1 MWGVCNV
8 DLYSEDDRE
17 IKVMEP
23 VRVLNL
29 FTIMNRGGAETMVM
43 NYYRKINREKV
54 QFDFLVHRE
63 EEGAYEQ
70 EIKELGGRIYRMPPM
85 YPQNFSLYK
94 KKIREF
100 FEEHKEYKI
109 IHSHMSELG
118 YFALRE
124 AARQEIPVRI
134 CHAHNAPHGFEWK
147 MIVRNYF
154 KKRMMP
160 YLTHMFMCGKESG
173 DWLFGKEN
181 EDKFIQLNNAIDAER
196 FRYDRNIE
204 NNIRKKLNLEDKLII
219 GHVGRFNKQKNHK
232 FLVEIFAEIKKIRED
247 AELVLIGEGNLQND
261 IIQKVER
268 MNLSKYVHFLGVRDD
283 VNKIMQTFDALLF
296 PSLFE
301 GLGIV
306 LIEAQAAGI
315 PCFTSKDVVAK
326 EAGITS
332 LCHYISLDNTA
343 RQWAEYLLDNMDK
356 KKDRYKEIEE
366 AGYDLITNTEWL
378 EEFYINAAK
387 S

>member
-1 MWGVCNV
+1 MWSVYNAN
-8 DLYSEDDRE
+8 LHSENDRE
-17 IKVMEP
+17 IEAMEL

-63 EEGAYEQ
+63 EEGAYEK

-85 YPQNFSLYK
+85 YPQNFSMYK
-94 KKIREF
+94 KEIREF

-124 AARQEIPVRI
+124 AARQGIPVRI
-134 CHAHNAPHGFEWK
+134 CHAHNAPQGFEWK

-154 KKRMMP
+154 KKKMMP

-173 DWLFGKEN
+173 DWLFGKQN
-181 EDKFIQLNNAIDAER
+181 EDKFIQLNNAIDAEK
-196 FRYDRNIE
+196 FRYSLE
-204 NNIRKKLNLEDKLII
+204 KEKAVRKKLNLENKLVI

-232 FLVEIFAEIKKIRED
+232 FLIDIFVEIKKMRED
-247 AELVLIGEGNLQND
+247 AELLLVGEGNLQND
-261 IIQKVER
+261 IIQKVEK
-268 MNLSKYVHFLGVRDD
+268 MNLSRCVHFLGVRDD
-283 VNKIMQTFDALLF
+283 VNEIMQSFDALLF

-306 LIEAQAAGI
+306 LIEAQAAGV

-326 EAGITS
+326 EAKITS

-343 RQWAEYLLDNMDK
+343 RQWAEYLLDNMDE
-356 KKDRYKEIEE
+356 KKDRYKEIEKS
-366 AGYDLITNTEWL
+366 GYDLKSNAEWL
-378 EEFYINAAK
+378 EEFYINAAEN
-387 S
+387 

>member
-1 MWGVCNV
+1 MEKNFLEIGCRIHRMECRKKNPI
-8 DLYSEDDRE
+8 LYVFKLANLVKKEKYDIVHAHGNSATLAFDMLGAFFGKC
-17 IKVMEP
+17 KV
-23 VRVLNL
+23 
-29 FTIMNRGGAETMVM
+29 
-43 NYYRKINREKV
+43 
-54 QFDFLVHRE
+54 
-63 EEGAYEQ
+63 
-70 EIKELGGRIYRMPPM
+70 RIA
-85 YPQNFSLYK
+85 
-94 KKIREF
+94 
-100 FEEHKEYKI
+100 
-109 IHSHMSELG
+109 HSHNTKCGNDRLDKM
-118 YFALRE
+118 LRPLFYR
-124 AARQEIPVRI
+124 AYT
-134 CHAHNAPHGFEWK
+134 HG
-147 MIVRNYF
+147 MA
-154 KKRMMP
+154 
-160 YLTHMFMCGKESG
+160 CGKMAG
-173 DWLFGKEN
+173 KWLF
-181 EDKFIQLNNAIDAER
+181 QER
-196 FRYDRNIE
+196 DYCILPNGR
-204 NNIRKKLNLEDKLII
+204 NLEDYKYDSSIRKQIQEQFDLKDFFVV

-366 AGYDLITNTEWL
+366 AGYDLKTNTEWL
-378 EEFYINAAK
+378 EEFYVNAAK